1 MTSILILP
9 IVMLMMLLLWGRFIR
24 SFFNQTELNND
35 KQLISDMVFQILH
48 KAIGNN
54 LKQTTISIGF
64 AETISD
70 LTRSKH
76 LNIMAN
82 RLGLGV
88 SYEEVERVDTS
99 IIERTID
106 LVGEDNRVPVPPHID
121 DETIIHNAMDNFDDK
136 VTDDSILM
144 LFQN

>member
-1 MTSILILP
+1 
-9 IVMLMMLLLWGRFIR
+9 
-24 SFFNQTELNND
+24 
-35 KQLISDMVFQILH
+35 MVFQILH

-106 LVGEDNRVPVPPHID
+106 LVGEDNRVPAPPHID

>member
-24 SFFNQTELNND
+24 SFFNQTELNNG
-35 KQLISDMVFQILH
+35 KQLISDMVFQILQ

-88 SYEEVERVDTS
+88 SYEAVERVDTS

-106 LVGEDNRVPVPPHID
+106 LVVEDN
-121 DETIIHNAMDNFDDK
+121 
-136 VTDDSILM
+136 
-144 LFQN
+144 

>member
-1 MTSILILP
+1 MLP

-24 SFFNQTELNND
+24 SFFNQTELSND
-35 KQLISDMVFQILH
+35 KQLISDTVFQILH
-48 KAIGNN
+48 KANN
-54 LKQTTISIGF
+54 LKQTPISIGF

-106 LVGEDNRVPVPPHID
+106 LVCEDNRVPVPPHID

>member
-1 MTSILILP
+1 
-9 IVMLMMLLLWGRFIR
+9 
-24 SFFNQTELNND
+24 
-35 KQLISDMVFQILH
+35 
-48 KAIGNN
+48 
-54 LKQTTISIGF
+54 
-64 AETISD
+64 
-70 LTRSKH
+70 
-76 LNIMAN
+76 MAN

-106 LVGEDNRVPVPPHID
+106 LVGENNRVPVPPQID

-136 VTDDSILM
+136 VTDDSIII